1 MKAGRLFAMLCVA
14 LALAGCGGG
23 ALVQPMSPRVVA
35 DGAFRVTPGSAWNR
49 VATTALFS
57 DRPVEVWTKDGRS
70 LNEVSYLGGLK
81 DNRTLFRDVERRD
94 RPLPRFR
101 ATMLPQE
108 VAEFFESSY
117 RIAGGSA
124 LFTIT
129 SVMPARFA
137 GHSGFR
143 FTYDFTLY
151 DDVKR
156 KGVATGA
163 VIGDRLFLISYEA
176 PALFYFAR
184 DLPEYERL
192 VASAKMA

>member
-1 MKAGRLFAMLCVA
+1 MKAGRPGFLLG
-14 LALAGCGGG
+14 LALVLASCGDG
-23 ALVQPMSPRVVA
+23 ALVRPMSARVVA
-35 DGAFRVTPGSAWNR
+35 DGTLVVTPGTAWNR
-49 VATTALFS
+49 VASSVLFS
-57 DRPVEVWTKDGRS
+57 QRPVEVWTKDGLS

-81 DNRTLFRDVERRD
+81 DNQTLFRDIERRD

-117 RIAGGSA
+117 RIAGGSP

-129 SVMPARFA
+129 AVAPATFA
-137 GHSGFR
+137 GQSGFR
-143 FTYDFTLY
+143 FSYDFTLS

-163 VIGDRLFLISYEA
+163 IIGGRLYLISYEA
-176 PALFYFAR
+176 AALFYFAR

-192 VASAKMA
+192 IASARIA

>member
-1 MKAGRLFAMLCVA
+1 MRGARPILALGLA
-14 LALAGCGGG
+14 LALAGCGAG
-23 ALVQPMSPRVVA
+23 ALVRPMTPRVVA
-35 DGAFRVTPGSAWNR
+35 DGTLVVTPASAWNR
-49 VATTALFS
+49 VASSALFS
-57 DRPVEVWTKDGRS
+57 RRPYEVWTKDGLS
-70 LNEVSYLGGLK
+70 LNDLSYLGGLK
-81 DNRTLFRDVERRD
+81 DNQTLFRDVERRD

-101 ATMLPQE
+101 STMLPQE

-117 RIAGGSA
+117 RIAGGSP

-129 SVMPARFA
+129 SVAPATFA
-137 GHSGFR
+137 GRPGFR

-163 VIGDRLFLISYEA
+163 IIDGRLFLISYEA

-184 DLPEYERL
+184 DLAEYERL
-192 VASAKMA
+192 IASARIA

>member
-1 MKAGRLFAMLCVA
+1 MKAGKLFAMMGLA

-23 ALVQPMSPRVVA
+23 ALVRPLSPRVVA
-35 DGAFRVTPGSAWNR
+35 DGTLVVTPGDAWNR
-49 VATTALFS
+49 VASSALFS
-57 DRPVEVWTKDGRS
+57 ARPFETWTKDGLS

-81 DNRTLFRDVERRD
+81 DNQTLFRDIQRRD

-117 RIAGGSA
+117 RIAGGSP

-129 SVMPARFA
+129 SVAPANFA
-137 GHSGFR
+137 GQAGFR

-163 VIGDRLFLISYEA
+163 IINGRLFIISYEA

-184 DLPEYERL
+184 DLAEYERL
-192 VASAKMA
+192 IASAKLA